1 MSDKNIDKDTKKF
14 LDNMGNRLKLAKENG
29 CKVLDCKTIDNNI
42 KLRLENIKLRKELE
56 TYKKIAERLADTIL
70 EMDAEGKDVYEKIC
84 KNLPSLRCDEIEEGR
99 CDKCIIDWARKEVE
113 GNETHS

>member
-42 KLRLENIKLRKELE
+42 KLRLENIKLRKDLE
-56 TYKKIAERLADTIL
+56 TYKKIAEFLAEEL
-70 EMDAEGKDVYEKIC
+70 GKEYSSCEPCNMEMIACIYDC
-84 KNLPSLRCDEIEEGR
+84 KNINCKE
-99 CDKCIIDWARKEVE
+99 CIIDWARKEVE
-113 GNETHS
+113 K